1 MYESLDAF
9 RADALVCGAV
19 HYPDASLESPMIE
32 AAYRIYRGVAGGTKL
47 ANLAGDAVDY
57 GVTIVGRLAL
67 RAEDGK
73 WVPADESFP
82 AIDEIMRENLGVT
95 GEGGGGGAILDAA
108 RWSLLANDAWLL
120 GGIHA
125 QTEFHFASPLRWE
138 NLWNEARGR
147 MTVTAREVI
156 GIVSFGYRIR
166 RTVLEPV
173 GVCADA
179 AKARTA
185 SLPAYQA
192 AVRANG
198 TAEQLRALLAGHKP
212 A

>member
-1 MYESLDAF
+1 MYEFFGAF
-9 RADALVCGAV
+9 SADALACGAS
-19 HYPDASLESPMIE
+19 HYPDASFEPHMIE

-47 ANLAGDAVDY
+47 ANLAGDAVDF

-67 RAEDGK
+67 RAGDGK

-82 AIDEIMRENLGVT
+82 SIDEIMRENLGVT
-95 GEGGGGGAILDAA
+95 GEDGGGGAILDAA
-108 RWSLLANDAWLL
+108 HWSLLANDAWLL

-138 NLWNEARGR
+138 NLWDAARGR

-156 GIVSFGYRIR
+156 GIVAFGYRIR

-173 GVCADA
+173 ASCEDA
-179 AKARTA
+179 GLARAA

-192 AVRANG
+192 AVRASG
-198 TAEQLRALLAGHKP
+198 TAEGLRALLATHGLT
-212 A
+212 

>member
-1 MYESLDAF
+1 MYASLQAF
-9 RADALVCGAV
+9 HADALACGMD
-19 HYPDASLESPMIE
+19 HYPDASLEPQTIE
-32 AAYRIYRGVAGGTKL
+32 SAYRIYRHAAVGTKL
-47 ANLAGDAVDY
+47 ATLDGDSEDF

-67 RAEDGK
+67 RAEDGQ

-82 AIDEIMRENLGVT
+82 SIDEIMRENLGVLD
-95 GEGGGGGAILDAA
+95 EDGGGGAILDATH
-108 RWSLLANDAWLL
+108 WSLLANDAWLL

-138 NLWNEARGR
+138 NLWDAARGR

-173 GVCADA
+173 GVCVDA
-179 AKARTA
+179 ARARSA

-192 AVRANG
+192 AVRASG
-198 TAEQLRALLAGHKP
+198 TAEGLRNLLAKHKL